1 MQIQFKLLE
10 QREIEQI
17 HEGSVQVLSCTG
29 MRFESETLL
38 AGLEGAGAR
47 VDKSAQVAYFPEAL
61 IEKTIEN
68 TKRLVSSGK
77 KLHLLNGVTSEVTG
91 GTAIAAKLSGGC
103 EQFLDWK
110 DQNLRE
116 ATAEELL
123 RCIRLGELL
132 PEVDFV
138 GNPIVLRRDFDGN
151 RVEERM
157 RRVHTAALT
166 AKHTR
171 KVGSMEVWDEREIDL
186 FTEIGIVVR
195 DGEQAYRDRPCL
207 VTAKETISPL
217 FLDRAA
223 GDILLALAQRD
234 LPCTVIPMPING
246 MSTPLSKLGN
256 AILGNAE
263 ILGVMAAI
271 QSIHPDSLVG
281 GGSISGILD
290 MRTGTASFSAPEAIL
305 QDIAVAEVHES
316 LYGLNY
322 LIGSGYT
329 DAKYPN
335 SMTLTEKTLKFFL
348 TYLSGRYSYP
358 LGLINSGSVFSA
370 EQALVDLEICRN
382 IHAHFTPSWSENV
395 GELVDLIAEIGIRGN
410 FMESEHTLLHFR
422 DNFLPEIMDRTGFMS
437 VEDSRSKDVY
447 NMAHERVN
455 SLLANQDF
463 WTLDPAK
470 AKEID
475 SIVAHSEKIL

>member
-1 MQIQFKLLE
+1 MKMQFKLLE

-17 HEGSVQVLSCTG
+17 HEGSVQVLSRTG
-29 MRFESETLL
+29 MRFETEKLL
-38 AGLEGAGAR
+38 AGLEKSGAR
-47 VDKSAQVAYFPEAL
+47 VDKSAQVAFFPAQL

-68 TKRLVSSGK
+68 TKRLLNEGK

-91 GTAIAAKLSGGC
+91 GTAIAAKFSGGC
-103 EQFLDWK
+103 EHYLDWK
-110 DQNLRE
+110 SQTLQE
-116 ATAEELL
+116 ATAGELL

-132 PEVDFV
+132 PEVEFV
-138 GNPIVLRRDFDGN
+138 GNPIVLRTDFKGN
-151 RVEERM
+151 RIEERM
-157 RRVHTAALT
+157 RRVHTAALI
-166 AKHTR
+166 AKNTH
-171 KVGSMEVWDEREIDL
+171 KAGSMEVWDEREIDL
-186 FTEIGIVVR
+186 LKEMGIIIR

-207 VTAKETISPL
+207 VTAKETISPF
-217 FLDRAA
+217 FLDHAA
-223 GDILLALAQRD
+223 GDILLALAERD

-256 AILGNAE
+256 SIVGNAE
-263 ILGVMAAI
+263 ILGVMTAI
-271 QSIHPDSLVG
+271 QSLPPDSLVG
-281 GGSISGILD
+281 GGSISGVLD

-305 QDIAVAEVHES
+305 QDIAVAEVHQS

-335 SMTLTEKTLKFFL
+335 SMTLAEKTLKFFL

-358 LGLINSGSVFSA
+358 LGL
-370 EQALVDLEICRN
+370 N
-382 IHAHFTPSWSENV
+382 IHAHFTPSGRENLRV
-395 GELVDLIAEIGIRGN
+395 LVDLIAETGIRGN

-447 NMAHERVN
+447 AMAHERVN
-455 SLLANQDF
+455 STLASQDF
-463 WTLDPAK
+463 WALDPLKAK
-470 AKEID
+470 AID
-475 SIVAHSEKIL
+475 GIVAHAEKIL